1 MQCPGLGAGSG
12 DHTPSSCIECGAQ
25 SRAARPRPLLP
36 PAVSV
41 RSQIDVCLYICVSPA
56 VSFSSVGRHP
66 TNYIYIC
73 VSVSYTCP
81 SACPISI
88 PPPPPLYC
96 NAPSLLIHVYY
107 LLMNRQHCDRVVQ
120 DEGTAVVLVVWCVVW
135 CVWCVCLSPPPPGS
149 AASHTVNVIVFITL
163 PHASAGP
170 IRLGI
175 GGLIMDGVDGTLAG
189 VCGHYGC
196 CSPCL

>member
-96 NAPSLLIHVYY
+96 NASSLLIHVYY

-120 DEGTAVVLVVWCVVW
+120 DEGTAVVLVVWCVVCMV
-135 CVWCVCLSPPPPGS
+135 CVPLPSTSWVSSISHCQCDCLH
-149 AASHTVNVIVFITL
+149 HT
-163 PHASAGP
+163 
-170 IRLGI
+170 
-175 GGLIMDGVDGTLAG
+175 
-189 VCGHYGC
+189 
-196 CSPCL
+196 SPCICWTNQTGQWWADHGWSGWHPGWGMWALWVL